1 VRVQR
6 FSNELIQEMIA
17 LPRPEVSKHSILIG
31 SDFSIDL
38 PPIMAHRVQLQQVL
52 MHLMLMYPG
61 HEEHEHAG
69 YTYNQVTAR

>member
-1 VRVQR
+1 
-6 FSNELIQEMIA
+6 MIA

-31 SDFSIDL
+31 SDFSIDV